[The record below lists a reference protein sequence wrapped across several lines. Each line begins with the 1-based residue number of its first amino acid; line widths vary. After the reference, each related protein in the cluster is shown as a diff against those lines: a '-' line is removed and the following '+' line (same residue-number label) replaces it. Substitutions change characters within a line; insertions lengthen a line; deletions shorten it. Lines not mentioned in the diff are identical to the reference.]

1 MKTISFTNI
10 KNKHY
15 LIYFFLL
22 FILIS
27 GKLWFFIFLVVLCL
41 VCFLINKFLTLIK
54 NSYCKKVLKFIL
66 SIFFLVLVI
75 SSFKTF
81 VFGVFRIPS
90 SSMEDTLFPKDVI
103 IVNKLKYGP
112 RLPRSPFDILFINIP
127 YYYNENARKRFNEYW
142 WPYKRFSGTTA
153 IKKGDVIVFNSLL
166 RKDFILVKRCVA
178 IAGDTLHIK
187 NGIVYNNGKIFKVE
201 AAKYRYKFKV
211 KYKTAFDKA
220 IDSLNLGHIRFSIIR
235 KNNFLKARLSKDE
248 VERIKNLESI
258 ENFQISLDPFRPKRK
273 FLAKLPNKNWTFD
286 SMGPFVIPKKGLKI
300 DLNYENYLLY
310 KQTINKF
317 EKGNLKHNEGK
328 FYVNGKT
335 ATTYTFKKNYYFM
348 MGDNRKASSDSRVWG
363 FLPEENIIGKVQCVL
378 FSNYKNKFQWNR
390 LLKSID

>member
-1 MKTISFTNI
+1 M
-10 KNKHY
+10 
-15 LIYFFLL
+15 L
-22 FILIS
+22 FILIT

-41 VCFLINKFLTLIK
+41 VYFLIKKFLTLFK
-54 NSYCKKVLKFIL
+54 NSYLKKALKIIL
-66 SIFFLVLVI
+66 SIFFLMLVI
-75 SSFKTF
+75 SSFKIF

-90 SSMEDTLFPKDVI
+90 SSMENTLFPKDII

-127 YYYNENARKRFNEYW
+127 YYYNQNARKRFNEYW
-142 WPYKRFSGTTA
+142 WPYKRFSGTDA
-153 IKKGDVIVFNSLL
+153 IKKGDVITFNSLL
-166 RKDFILVKRCVA
+166 RKDFLLVKRCVA
-178 IAGDTLHIK
+178 VAGDTLHIK
-187 NGIVYNNGKIFKVE
+187 NGIVYNNSKVFKVE

-211 KYKTAFDKA
+211 KYKTVFDNA
-220 IDSLNLGHIRFSIIR
+220 IDSLKLGHIKFSIIWH
-235 KNNFLKARLSKDE
+235 NNYLKAILSEDE
-248 VERIKNLESI
+248 VEKIKNLESI

-273 FLAKLPNKNWTFD
+273 FLAKLPNKNWIFD
-286 SMGPFVIPKKGLKI
+286 TMGPFVIPKKELQI
-300 DLNYENYLLY
+300 NLNYENYLLY
-310 KQTINKF
+310 EKTINKF
-317 EKGNLKHNEGK
+317 EKEKIKHDEGK
-328 FYVNGKT
+328 FYVNGEI